1 MSCQETL
8 AFKNTLGFQAPIED
22 LCLEWCIL
30 EDYAKNK
37 VTGSNIAL
45 TILPMESIISTWRL
59 IVSGL

>member
-37 VTGSNIAL
+37 VTGSTPQCQVLVA
-45 TILPMESIISTWRL
+45 SGYL
-59 IVSGL
+59 I